1 MPAFTA
7 VDLSRLP
14 PPQAVQ
20 QIDFESIYSSMVA
33 DLQALGISFDAFV
46 ESDPLVALL
55 QLSAYREM
63 RLRAEQNDSAQAVM
77 PAHAVR
83 GDLDNIAARYFV
95 QRLVITPADPQTD
108 AAAVMESDDDLRR
121 RMMLAFEGFSTAGPE
136 GAYVFHALSAD
147 AGVLDASA
155 SSPTPDDIR
164 QIVMDVLTANDAL
177 PGLIL
182 EMQDALDAADWPG
195 DVRVA
200 VLARAGDGTPPQDI
214 LDAVTN
220 KLRNDDVRPL
230 TDNPI
235 VEAAEIL
242 PYAVALT
249 IYTLAGPGAQVVIDT
264 AETRVAAHVSAMRR
278 LGRDVTRS
286 GLIAAAHIEGVH
298 SVVVTSPAADV
309 ICDRNQAAHCTG
321 IAIIHGGVNE

>member
-7 VDLSRLP
+7 VDLARLP

-33 DLQALGISFDAFV
+33 DLQALGVDFDAFV
-46 ESDPLVALL
+46 ESDPLVSLL
-55 QLSAYREM
+55 QLCAYREM
-63 RLRAEQNDSAQAVM
+63 RLRAEQNDSARAVM

-95 QRLVITPADPQTD
+95 QRLVITPADPQTG

-155 SSPTPDDIR
+155 SSPTPDDLK
-164 QIVMDVLTANDAL
+164 QIVMDVLEANAAL
-177 PGLIL
+177 PGLVAD
-182 EMQDALDAADWPG
+182 MQDALDAADWPG

-200 VLARAGDGTPPQDI
+200 ILARDGDGTPSPAI
-214 LDAVTN
+214 LEAVAA
-220 KLRNDDVRPL
+220 KLSADDVRPL

-235 VEAAEIL
+235 IEAAQIL
-242 PYAVALT
+242 PYSVNLT

-264 AETRVAAHVSAMRR
+264 ATARVSAFVAAMRK

-309 ICDRNQAAHCTG
+309 ICERNQAAHCTG
-321 IAIIHGGVNE
+321 IDVTHGGVNE

>member
-7 VDLSRLP
+7 VDLARLP

-20 QIDFESIYSSMVA
+20 QIDYESIYASMIA
-33 DLQALGISFDAFV
+33 DLQALGVDFTAFV

-55 QLSAYREM
+55 QLCAYREM
-63 RLRAEQNDSAQAVM
+63 RLRAEENDSARAVM

-95 QRLVITPADPQTD
+95 QRLVITPANPQTG
-108 AAAVMESDDDLRR
+108 APAVMESDDDLRR

-136 GAYVFHALSAD
+136 GAYIFHALSAD
-147 AGVLDASA
+147 AGVMDASA
-155 SSPTPDDIR
+155 TSPTPDDIV
-164 QIVMDVLTANDAL
+164 QIVMDILTANAAA
-177 PGLIL
+177 PGLIADMN
-182 EMQDALDAADWPG
+182 EALALADWPG

-200 VLARAGDGTPPQDI
+200 VLARDGDGTPSQEI
-214 LDAVTN
+214 LDAVSA
-220 KLRNDDVRPL
+220 KLSSDDVRPL

-242 PYAVALT
+242 PYSIAMT

-264 AETRVAAHVSAMRR
+264 SETRVAEYAAKMRR

-286 GLIAAAHIEGVH
+286 GLTAAAHIEGVYN
-298 SVVVTSPAADV
+298 VVIASPAADV
-309 ICDRNQAAHCTG
+309 ICGRNQAAHCTG
-321 IAIIHGGVNE
+321 IVITHGGVNE